1 MPKTPLSKTYDQTY
15 FDRWYR
21 GRGRVHAE
29 GDIERKVALAVTV
42 AEYFLR
48 RRLRNVLDVGCG
60 EGAWQPVLRKMRPR
74 VRYLGLDPSE
84 YAVARFGRER
94 NLRRAAFGEVG
105 SLGLEHPYDLVVCSD
120 VMHYLPDAE
129 LRRGVP
135 ELVQLIAGV
144 AYFEVLTTE
153 DDIVGDLEGLIRR
166 PASWYRRLF
175 QGAGLRSAGPYLWL
189 APSLQPTA
197 TGLEIL

>member
-1 MPKTPLSKTYDQTY
+1 
-15 FDRWYR
+15 
-21 GRGRVHAE
+21 
-29 GDIERKVALAVTV
+29 
-42 AEYFLR
+42 
-48 RRLRNVLDVGCG
+48 
-60 EGAWQPVLRKMRPR
+60 
-74 VRYLGLDPSE
+74 
-84 YAVARFGRER
+84 
-94 NLRRAAFGEVG
+94 
-105 SLGLEHPYDLVVCSD
+105 
-120 VMHYLPDAE
+120 MHYLPDAE

-135 ELVQLIAGV
+135 ELVQLTAGV

-189 APSLQPTA
+189 APTMQPTA

>member
-1 MPKTPLSKTYDQTY
+1 MPKTYDQSY

-29 GDIERKVALAVTV
+29 GDVERKVSIAVAV

-48 RRLRNVLDVGCG
+48 RKLRNVLDVGCG
-60 EGAWQPVLRKMRPR
+60 EGAWQPILRKMRPR
-74 VRYLGLDPSE
+74 VRYVGLDPSE

-105 SLGLEHPYDLVVCSD
+105 SLGLEQPFDLVVCSD

-135 ELVQLIAGV
+135 ELVRLTAGIAF
-144 AYFEVLTTE
+144 FEVLTTE

-166 PASWYRRLF
+166 PAAWYRRLF
-175 QGAGLRSAGPYLWL
+175 RNAGLTSAGPYLWL
-189 APSLQPTA
+189 APALQATA
-197 TGLEIL
+197 TGLEIVS